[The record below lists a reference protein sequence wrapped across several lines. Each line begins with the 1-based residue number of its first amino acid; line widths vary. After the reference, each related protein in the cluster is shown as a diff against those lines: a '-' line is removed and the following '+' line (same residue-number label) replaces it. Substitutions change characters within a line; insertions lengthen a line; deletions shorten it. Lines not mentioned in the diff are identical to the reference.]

1 MKAEEILQTAAG
13 LIAGDRNE
21 AHGDRHVCFDRI
33 AAYWSLHLGRQLS
46 REDVAVMM
54 ALLKI
59 ARSQSGQKVVD
70 HYIDGA
76 GYLALAGELR

>member
-13 LIAGDRNE
+13 LIGGDRNE
-21 AHGDRHVCFDRI
+21 EHGDRFECFDRI
-33 AAYWSLHLGRQLS
+33 AAYWSLYLGRPVS

-59 ARSQSGQKVVD
+59 ARSQSGQKVTD
-70 HYIDGA
+70 HYVDGA
-76 GYLALAGELR
+76 GYLALAGEIR